1 MFDGYLNFVT
11 KQSIEIEDDCPKMLA
26 TFDFLKY
33 YFK

>member
-1 MFDGYLNFVT
+1 MFGGYLDFVT

-26 TFDFLKY
+26 TFVLRRY